1 MAQVLDKRFKKSN
14 NKLLFFLLRLWK
26 KVRRSLWKNSPALR
40 AGSNHFRRLAQEPW
54 ILATNLPKEP
64 FNATQVVNYYSKRMQ
79 IEQSFRDIKSH
90 QFGLSARYAS
100 TKSIY
105 RWGVKMLLAAIV
117 QTMFWIIGVSPIVKI
132 INELSGQYS

>member
-1 MAQVLDKRFKKSN
+1 MEKSSAVTME
-14 NKLLFFLLRLWK
+14 F
-26 KVRRSLWKNSPALR
+26 SSALR
-40 AGSNHFRRLAQEPW
+40 V
-54 ILATNLPKEP
+54 
-64 FNATQVVNYYSKRMQ
+64 TQVVNYYSKRMQ

-117 QTMFWIIGVSPIVKI
+117 QTMFWIIYPSPLKVLENLFEID
-132 INELSGQYS
+132 

>member
-1 MAQVLDKRFKKSN
+1 M
-14 NKLLFFLLRLWK
+14 
-26 KVRRSLWKNSPALR
+26 
-40 AGSNHFRRLAQEPW
+40 
-54 ILATNLPKEP
+54 
-64 FNATQVVNYYSKRMQ
+64 NYYSKRMQ

-117 QTMFWIIGVSPIVKI
+117 QTMFG
-132 INELSGQYS
+132 L